1 VSAREETPPFLLH
14 NGEVVPWEAGLVHV
28 WSETAVRGANVFEGL
43 RGYWRDDASG
53 WAVVSWEDHMR
64 RLFQSARLMRI
75 PHAYTAEELWA
86 GTVELLRSLPYREHV
101 YIRPTIYLE
110 HGRYGSDPGAVD
122 TGMYVVA
129 FPVAAPAAPPELRC
143 CVSTWQRAG
152 DLQSPPRVKAG
163 STYNNLR
170 LPRVEARER
179 GFDDAILLNARGTV
193 AELTGAALF
202 AIRGDEA
209 VTPPFSAGVLESI
222 TRAHCARLLEEA
234 GVRVVERE
242 LERTELHIAD
252 ELLACGTLLEV
263 AAVTQV
269 DDLEIG
275 DGRPGPRTRA
285 LFDAYRSMV
294 DGGEAEGCLTLLVP

>member
-1 VSAREETPPFLLH
+1 METPPFLLH
-14 NGEVVPWEAGLVHV
+14 NGEVVPWESGQVHV

-43 RGYWRDDASG
+43 RGYWRDDGSG
-53 WAVVSWEDHMR
+53 WAIVSWDDHLR
-64 RLFQSARLMRI
+64 RLLQSARLMRM
-75 PHAYTAEELWA
+75 PHPYTAERFWS
-86 GTVELLRSLPYREHV
+86 GTAELLRRLPYREHM
-101 YIRPTIYLE
+101 YIRPTIYLD
-110 HGRYGSDPGAVD
+110 HGRYGSDPDAVD
-122 TGMYVVA
+122 SGMYVVA
-129 FPVAAPAAPPELRC
+129 FPVSVPAAAPELRC

-202 AIRGDEA
+202 AIRGDVA
-209 VTPPFSAGVLESI
+209 ITPPFSAGVLESI
-222 TRAHCARLLEEA
+222 TRAHCVRLLEGA
-234 GVRVVERE
+234 GIRVVERD
-242 LERTELHIAD
+242 LERTELYIAD
-252 ELLACGTLLEV
+252 ELIACGTLIEV

-275 DGRPGPRTRA
+275 DGKTGPVARS
-285 LFDAYRSMV
+285 LFEGYRSMV
-294 DGGEAEGCLTLLVP
+294 RDAEEGRVSVLTP